1 MRPMSGTLKP
11 HLPPG
16 LALAWGEAPTPRRGP
31 KAAHSVQELVEAAIA
46 LADAEGIVAMTLPRI
61 AGRVGLTTNALYRYV
76 GSKEELFVL
85 SYDAAWGEPP
95 KSPLRGRN
103 WRNGARAWARALIG
117 GYLARPWLLDVP
129 IRGAPATPNVLRWL
143 EAFLHSMANSGLS
156 IPDRLR
162 CAQLLDGYARSIARL
177 SRDLGSRDTP
187 QLTSAPVVGFLLPR
201 LQAQG
206 FQLLASLLSGG
217 YYATAFDDDDVDV
230 EEDVEFGLER
240 ILDGIDV
247 LITRKK
253 ARRRRRR

>member
-1 MRPMSGTLKP
+1 MTATVKP

-16 LALAWGEAPTPRRGP
+16 LALAWGEAPTARRGP

-46 LADAEGIVAMTLPRI
+46 LADAEGIGALTLPRV

-95 KSPLRGRN
+95 KSSSGGRS
-103 WRNGARAWARALIG
+103 WRNGARAWAHALIG

-143 EAFLHSMANSGLS
+143 EAFLHSMANSKLS
-156 IPDRLR
+156 VPDRLR
-162 CAQLLDGYARSIARL
+162 CAQLLDGYARSIVRL

-187 QLTSAPVVGFLLPR
+187 QMTSASVVEFLLPR
-201 LQAQG
+201 LQAHG
-206 FQLLASLLSGG
+206 FPILATLLSGG

-230 EEDVEFGLER
+230 EQDVEFGLAR
-240 ILDGIDV
+240 ILDGIEV
-247 LITRKK
+247 LVTIKK
-253 ARRRRRR
+253 AHRRRGR